1 LSVKIN
7 IDYNRL
13 GAPKMVSAMWALIF
27 FSFGLLIYLGVPALG
42 GVMPLQWRLAI
53 GSWYYSMSL
62 RSFRKL
68 ALVRRI
74 LGGYEL
80 LPIDVD
86 DEEMSAQVTLSS
98 GLLSDDKNLPFKDP
112 LNVVKRLHKKPATL
126 LIEKVPA
133 AIDAELAEIG
143 YWTEQ
148 KAIDVGLEDQE
159 KVDPFID
166 VSRGLR
172 VADPVDALNVVS
184 KDISPENIKTAK
196 EMTKRRFEKYGSNV
210 GMVEGVAT
218 FMGFAVGI
226 GGTVFIW
233 YLKNKSAVTSGGG
246 GQPVNP
252 APPIGGMQAMQPLV
266 DALMVML

>member
-1 LSVKIN
+1 
-7 IDYNRL
+7 
-13 GAPKMVSAMWALIF
+13 MVSWMWAVIS
-27 FSFGLLIYLGVPALG
+27 FSGGLLIYLGVPALG
-42 GVMPLQWRLAI
+42 GAMPLQWRVAI
-53 GSWYYSMSL
+53 GNWYYSMAM
-62 RSFRKL
+62 RSFQQL

-80 LPIDVD
+80 LPINID
-86 DEEMSAQVTLSS
+86 DEEMSARVTLSS

-112 LNVVKRLHKKPATL
+112 LNLVKRLHKKPATL
-126 LIEKVPA
+126 LVEKVPA

-148 KAIDVGLEDQE
+148 KAIDVGLEDNGE
-159 KVDPFID
+159 VDPYVD
-166 VSRGLR
+166 MSRGLR
-172 VADPVDALNVVS
+172 IADPVDALNVVS

-196 EMTKRRFEKYGSNV
+196 EMTKRRFEKYGNAV

-226 GGTVFIW
+226 GGTLLIW
-233 YLKNKSAVTSGGG
+233 YLKNESAVTGGGG

-252 APPIGGMQAMQPLV
+252 APPIGGMETLHPIV
-266 DALMVML
+266 DALMVMI